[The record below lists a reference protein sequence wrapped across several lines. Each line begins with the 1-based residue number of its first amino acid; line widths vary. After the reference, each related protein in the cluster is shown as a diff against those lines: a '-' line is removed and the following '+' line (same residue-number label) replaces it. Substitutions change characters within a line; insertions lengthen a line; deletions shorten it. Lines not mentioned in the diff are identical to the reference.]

1 VEDELVNDGGE
12 VKSDDNHREPAE
24 LILTPS
30 RDATVGGLTVRRALP
45 TRGRRTVGAWCFVDH
60 MGPESITPERSF
72 DVAPHPHIGL
82 QTVTW
87 LFSGAFLHR
96 DSLGSEQ
103 LIRAG
108 ELNLMTSG
116 YGVAHSEENPGLTS
130 GEMHGMQL
138 WVALPSSSR
147 NSGAA
152 FEHLTGLPTLDL
164 ANASATVLVGTFGSL
179 ESKARHDTSHVG
191 VELDLH
197 GGSTSFAL
205 DPSYEY
211 ALIVASGEVV
221 LDGHVIAPGQLA
233 YMGANRDECGLES
246 KGGAR
251 AMLIGG
257 EPFDEKPF
265 MWWNFVARTQDEITA
280 AWRAWTTRDDRFATV
295 ASPFERIAVAPPPW
309 LTSSL

>member
-1 VEDELVNDGGE
+1 MTNSDDVTGDENPPDPGELV
-12 VKSDDNHREPAE
+12 
-24 LILTPS
+24 LTPS
-30 RDATVGGLTVRRALP
+30 RDANVGGLAVRRALP

-60 MGPESITPERSF
+60 MGPASITPERSF

-116 YGVAHSEENPGLTS
+116 HGVAHSEENPGLTS

-138 WVALPSSSR
+138 WVALPSTSR
-147 NSGAA
+147 DGAA
-152 FEHLTGLPTLDL
+152 GFEHLTGLPMLDL
-164 ANASATVLVGTFGSL
+164 ANASATVLVGSFGSF
-179 ESKARHDTSHVG
+179 ESKARHDTAHVG

-197 GGSTSFAL
+197 GGRTSFAL
-205 DPSYEY
+205 ERTYEY
-211 ALIVASGEVV
+211 ALIVASGEVF
-221 LDGHVIAPGQLA
+221 LDGQVITTGQLA
-233 YMGANRDECGLES
+233 YVGAQRDECVLET

-280 AWRAWTTRDDRFATV
+280 AWRAWTTRDDRFAPV
-295 ASPFERIAVAPPPW
+295 ASPFERIEVAPPPW

>member
-1 VEDELVNDGGE
+1 
-12 VKSDDNHREPAE
+12 
-24 LILTPS
+24 
-30 RDATVGGLTVRRALP
+30 
-45 TRGRRTVGAWCFVDH
+45 
-60 MGPESITPERSF
+60 MGPASITPERSF

-108 ELNLMTSG
+108 ELNLMTAG
-116 YGVAHSEENPGLTS
+116 HGVVHSEENPGLTS
-130 GEMHGMQL
+130 GELHGMQL
-138 WVALPSSSR
+138 WVAQPSSSR
-147 NSGAA
+147 ESEAA

-164 ANASATVLVGTFGSL
+164 DHASATVLVGSFGSL
-179 ESKARHDTSHVG
+179 DSKARHDTAHVG
-191 VELDLH
+191 VELNLH
-197 GGSTSFAL
+197 GGITSVAL
-205 DPSYEY
+205 EPTYEY
-211 ALIVASGEVV
+211 ALIVARGELM
-221 LDGHVIAPGQLA
+221 LDGRVIVPGELA
-233 YMGANRDECGLES
+233 YMGTSRDECAFES
-246 KGGAR
+246 KGAAR

-280 AWRAWTTRDDRFATV
+280 AWRAWTTRDDRFGAV
-295 ASPFERIAVAPPPW
+295 ASPFERINVAPPPW